1 MTILINIL
9 LVLAGIIALIFIGAL
24 FVKKEYAITRS
35 IMIAKSRQEIFNY
48 IRYLKNQK
56 EYSKW
61 VMTDPDKKEEFR
73 GTDGQVGFVY
83 YWNGNQQAGEGEQ
96 EITAMKENE
105 RIDIEVRFVRPFAGL
120 ATTPFV
126 LESAGDNQTKV
137 IWGMSSAMKYPMN
150 IMLLFLNM
158 EKMLGNDLEISLNN
172 LKRILET
179 GK

>member
-1 MTILINIL
+1 MTILIIIL
-9 LVLAGIIALIFIGAL
+9 SSIAGLIALLLIIAL
-24 FVKKEYAITRS
+24 FVKKDYSISRS
-35 IMIAKSRQEIFNY
+35 ITIVKTPKEVFNY

-73 GTDGQVGFVY
+73 GTDGEVGIVY

-96 EITAMKENE
+96 EITAIKENE

-126 LESAGDNQTKV
+126 LESAGDNKTKV
-137 IWGMSSAMKYPMN
+137 VWGMTSAMKYPMN

>member
-1 MTILINIL
+1 MTILITIL
-9 LVLAGIIALIFIGAL
+9 LVLAGLIALVLLVAL
-24 FVKKEYAITRS
+24 FTRKAYGISRS
-35 IMIAKSRQEIFNY
+35 IVIAKPRHEVFDY

-61 VMTDPDKKEEFR
+61 VMTDPAKKEEFR

-83 YWNGNQQAGEGEQ
+83 YWNGNQKAGEGEQ
-96 EITAMKENE
+96 EITALKEHE
-105 RIDIEVRFVRPFAGL
+105 RIDIEVRFIRPFAGL

-126 LESAGDNQTKV
+126 LETAGDHQTRV
-137 IWGMSSAMKYPMN
+137 TWGMNSAMKYPMN
-150 IMLLFLNM
+150 IMLLIVNI
-158 EKMLGNDLEISLNN
+158 EKMLGADLDISLSN